1 MQAASTIVE
10 VFNHQVKRYGSRAA
24 LRVKR
29 AGRYTD
35 ISWHECGERVRQL
48 SLGLIRLG
56 LRRGENVCL
65 LSRNRPEFMFADL
78 AILSAGAV
86 TVPIYATSVADD
98 VAYIVNH
105 SEARLLIV
113 DQRDQLDKIK
123 SVEDRL
129 FGLEKVIVFD
139 SVAAQSDA
147 RWLSFDDVCRLG
159 EEADSATVQQRAQ
172 WQAAITPDDLATIIY
187 TSGTTGQPKGVM
199 LTHGNIMFVLRAVE
213 EAFREYLS
221 DQNVYLCYLPL
232 AHALERMGLFAQLY
246 MGSTTCFAESLET
259 VGENLVEVAPST
271 LVGVPR
277 FYEKIHARVMSA
289 VEQSSPVAK
298 KIFHWALGVGRARR
312 LAQESGRRVSPWLA
326 LQHALAERLVLSKIK
341 ARLGGRAQ
349 YGISGAAPL
358 ARDVAEF
365 FGDIGLPLLE
375 GYGATETCGP
385 ATMNRPQSPRI
396 GTVGVPLP
404 GVQIKIANDG
414 EILIKGGGVFKGYFK
429 DPDETARALR
439 DGWYYSGDVG
449 MIDEQGY
456 LVITDRKKNLII
468 TAGGK
473 NIAPAKLENFFKAS
487 EYISEI
493 IIIGD
498 RRPYLTALITL
509 NPPAIQQWAA
519 SQGLDD
525 TPYSELVRH
534 PQVRAL
540 LERVVA
546 QRNAQL
552 ASFEQ
557 IKKFAILQNEFTIED
572 GLLTP
577 TMKIKRKVAMER
589 YADVIEAMYR
599 G

>member
-1 MQAASTIVE
+1 MQPARTIVE
-10 VFNHQVKRYGSRAA
+10 VFNQQVERYGPRVA

-29 AGRYTD
+29 DGRYTD
-35 ISWHECGERVRQL
+35 ISWQQCGERVRQF

-56 LRRGENVCL
+56 LKPGENVCL
-65 LSRNRPEFMFADL
+65 LSRNRPEFVFADL
-78 AILSAGAV
+78 AVLTAGAV
-86 TVPIYATSVADD
+86 TVPIYATSVAED

-113 DQRDQLDKIK
+113 DQHDQLHKIK

-129 FGLEKVIVFD
+129 PQLETVIVFD
-139 SVAAQSDA
+139 AIATPSDG
-147 RWLSFDDVCRLG
+147 RWLSFDAVCRLG
-159 EEADSATVQQRAQ
+159 DAADPATVQQRAQ

-199 LTHGNIMFVLRAVE
+199 ITHGNIMFVLRAVE
-213 EAFREYLS
+213 EAFRQFLS

-232 AHALERMGLFAQLY
+232 AHALERMGLFAQIY

-259 VGENLVEVAPST
+259 VGENLVEVSPST

-289 VEQSSPVAK
+289 VEQSSPPAK
-298 KIFHWALGVGRARR
+298 KIFYWALGVGRARR
-312 LAQESGRRVSPWLA
+312 LAQEVGRRVSPWLA
-326 LQHALAERLVLSKIK
+326 LQHALAERLVFRKIK
-341 ARLGGRAQ
+341 ARLGGRAR

-365 FGDIGLPLLE
+365 FGDIGLPILE

-385 ATMNRPQSPRI
+385 ATMNRPERSRI
-396 GTVGVPLP
+396 GTVGLPLP
-404 GVQIKIANDG
+404 GVQIKIADDG
-414 EILIKGGGVFKGYFK
+414 EILIKGGSVFKGYFK
-429 DPDETARALR
+429 DPIETERALR

-468 TAGGK
+468 TSGGK

-493 IIIGD
+493 IVIGD
-498 RRPYLTALITL
+498 RRHYLTALITL
-509 NPPAIQQWAA
+509 NPSAIQQWAA
-519 SQGLDD
+519 GQGLAEL
-525 TPYSELVRH
+525 PYSELIHH

-540 LERVVA
+540 VERIIA
-546 QRNAQL
+546 RRNAQL

-557 IKKFAILQNEFTIED
+557 IKKFAILDGEFTVEG

-589 YADVIEAMYR
+589 YADVIEAMYHE
-599 G
+599 